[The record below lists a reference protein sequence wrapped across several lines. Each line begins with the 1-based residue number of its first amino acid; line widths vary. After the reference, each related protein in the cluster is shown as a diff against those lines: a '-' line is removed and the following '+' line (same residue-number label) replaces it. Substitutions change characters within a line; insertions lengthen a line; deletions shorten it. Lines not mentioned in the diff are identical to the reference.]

1 LGDRDGA
8 GLPRANVLGVDVNP
22 PPVDERAARGT
33 DARPPNYAFVPGNVL
48 EGLPFADGTFDFVH
62 MRLLFTA
69 LPSDRWPL
77 VVRELARVTRPGG
90 WVESVETTG
99 LHEGG
104 PHVEQMM
111 EWIRQLSTRRRVDF
125 TDVTRVPA
133 FMRAS
138 GLADVA
144 GSVVK
149 LPTGSYGGRVGT
161 LVATDFLSVA
171 GGYGGLIVGSGV
183 TTQPEFDRALAGMRV
198 DFQTPHYRCFTPFY
212 IAIGQRPA
220 GAR

>member
-1 LGDRDGA
+1 
-8 GLPRANVLGVDVNP
+8 
-22 PPVDERAARGT
+22 
-33 DARPPNYAFVPGNVL
+33 
-48 EGLPFADGTFDFVH
+48 

-77 VVRELARVTRPGG
+77 VVRELARVTGPGG

-104 PHVEQMM
+104 PHVEQLM
-111 EWIRQLSTRRRVDF
+111 EWIRLLSAKRRVNF
-125 TDVTRVPA
+125 TDVTHVPD

-138 GLADVA
+138 GLVEVA

-149 LPTGSYGGRVGT
+149 VPTGTYGGRLGT

-171 GGYGGLIVGSGV
+171 KGYGGLIVGSGV
-183 TTQPEFDRALAGMRV
+183 TTQAEFDRALAGMRI
-198 DFQTPHYRCFTPFY
+198 DFETPRYRCYTPFY
-212 IAIGQRPA
+212 IVIGQRPPV
-220 GAR
+220 